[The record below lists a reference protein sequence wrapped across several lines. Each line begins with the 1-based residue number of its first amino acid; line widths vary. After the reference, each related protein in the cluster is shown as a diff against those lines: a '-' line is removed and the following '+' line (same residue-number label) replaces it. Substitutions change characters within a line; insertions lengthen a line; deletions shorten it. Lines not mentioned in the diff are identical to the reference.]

1 MCQENKLPERT
12 LDTMSMA
19 IEMSSPSGKMSKR
32 AKLAADKKLKRALFG
47 ESGLIPIML
56 PQESKQKRNRRQ
68 AKELRELFDR
78 GMRAKKYLKEADRL
92 EDEADR
98 LDLEEANES
107 NHAGENRR
115 PN

>member
-1 MCQENKLPERT
+1 MGQENKLPERT

-19 IEMSSPSGKMSKR
+19 IGMSSPSGRMSKR
-32 AKLAADKKLKRALFG
+32 AMKAHDKKLSLALFG
-47 ESGLIPIML
+47 ESGLVRERL
-56 PQESKQKRNRRQ
+56 PQPSKQESNRRW

-107 NHAGENRR
+107 NHARENR
-115 PN
+115 